1 MQICEFQVGKK
12 GPRGIARGDGLHLD
26 KELSFLLL
34 GSKPVP
40 GLSGHLEP
48 CPWGR
53 GPQRNCTHR
62 KVAGQKLPVLLSEL
76 PHQGPQLLILTM
88 PERQRAQAHMMQKAA
103 V

>member
-1 MQICEFQVGKK
+1 M
-12 GPRGIARGDGLHLD
+12 HLD

-53 GPQRNCTHR
+53 GTRRSCTHR

-88 PERQRAQAHMMQKAA
+88 PERQRGSAHMMQKVA